1 MRPYR
6 AQCIPIIPERVMSD
20 NRRRD
25 IMARNPEKYNMPEDG
40 KATRMYQCTINEA
53 LTRPMLAILRETQTG
68 QAGDPVRLVETKTM
82 DRESDWNYRE
92 QRRHDRGDRVVLT
105 PAVQPKKRNR
115 PGRRQRLEALAA
127 TRAAEA
133 ETQPLHEQ
141 SKPED
146 KNKDGPVFD
155 KDWTAVDDV
164 ARVRPSRAPGVID
177 METSSG
183 DLEEVLLR
191 SMADEVG
198 DLTEDDI
205 VARGR
210 EMGLGSAIQHVR
222 DGESSRARD
231 RSSSPTIRPTT
242 RIGKR
247 SRDGSI
253 IHAHRV
259 LAINQ
264 PLSLIHI

>member
-1 MRPYR
+1 M
-6 AQCIPIIPERVMSD
+6 
-20 NRRRD
+20 
-25 IMARNPEKYNMPEDG
+25 
-40 KATRMYQCTINEA
+40 
-53 LTRPMLAILRETQTG
+53 RPMLARLRETQTW
-68 QAGDPVRLVETKTM
+68 QAGDPVRLVETKTR

-92 QRRHDRGDRVVLT
+92 QQRYDRGDQVVLT

-115 PGRRQRLEALAA
+115 PGRRQRLQALAA
-127 TRAAEA
+127 AAEA
-133 ETQPLHEQ
+133 EVETQPLHEQ

-155 KDWTAVDDV
+155 KDWEAVDDA
-164 ARVRPSRAPGVID
+164 ARVKPSKAPGVID
-177 METSSG
+177 METCSG
-183 DLEEVLLR
+183 DLEEVLIR
-191 SMADEVG
+191 SMADVVE

-222 DGESSRARD
+222 DGEASRARD
-231 RSSSPTIRPTT
+231 RSSSPTIRPST

-264 PLSLIHI
+264 LSSSRMRANAPKPTKAGPSRPGPSSSRLSVPMLSLIHI